1 MLQQPSG
8 DTAKQALAQRGM
20 VISTNNDQARLA
32 PLRFLKRVLSH
43 GSFFSDAVMEN
54 RMDTM
59 MVQVPFEISAH
70 NGVFVDWLRVDNNN
84 DRNCPRLIEIGQGLP
99 DRSRSASRQGWAPT
113 TWPANSAL
121 LVTMCGK
128 CRRSMPSLSG
138 MGPAQAGHN
147 YQCLNGGKKIP

>member
-8 DTAKQALAQRGM
+8 DTAEQALAQRGM

-54 RMDTM
+54 RMDAM

-70 NGVFVDWLRVDNNN
+70 NGVFVDRLRVDNNN
-84 DRNCPRLIEIGQGLP
+84 DRNCGKRMAACHK
-99 DRSRSASRQGWAPT
+99 SR
-113 TWPANSAL
+113 
-121 LVTMCGK
+121 
-128 CRRSMPSLSG
+128 CR
-138 MGPAQAGHN
+138 
-147 YQCLNGGKKIP
+147 